1 MFDDDNLID
10 PSLTSAL
17 QALTLPL
24 IYQTILNDDRCL
36 GLRHHDLACA
46 RALGFD
52 APEPDLGLPDRPC
65 LISPDIPTALQ
76 HAVED
81 ALNQPESPFN
91 PISPY
96 PIGEGFNTY
105 DRIPVLHFYDHKPE
119 YFDQDDN
126 RLHPPAV
133 LHALKPYE
141 TPIRPARIKI
151 RYAAKTR
158 TGKYLYSDTLDLR
171 FHHHAPDGV
180 WEPLVSQETRHTAEN
195 LVVDLALVLFINNHG
210 LEEVGKSA
218 CEHARTKLQMYR
230 AYLAANPQ
238 NTILAGQAAEHAY
251 LCLHGNLPT
260 GSAALS
266 YPDQIKEAQKAD
278 ATDSTSPSSY
288 ANPTG
293 HYHDQN
299 HCDLHPYSRS

>member
-1 MFDDDNLID
+1 MFDDDSLID
-10 PSLTSAL
+10 PNLTSAL

-81 ALNQPESPFN
+81 ALDQPESPFN

-96 PIGEGFNTY
+96 PIAEGFNTY

-119 YFDQDDN
+119 YFDQDGN

-133 LHALKPYE
+133 LRALKPYE

-158 TGKYLYSDTLDLR
+158 IGKYLYSDTLDLR

-180 WEPLVSQETRHTAEN
+180 WQPQKTPIVLSRDFNINVLKLMEILEFFAPKEHPEIYLDAGTWKNIN
-195 LVVDLALVLFINNHG
+195 LSGKGLACIYAARYL
-210 LEEVGKSA
+210 GKP
-218 CEHARTKLQMYR
+218 EDVPRT
-230 AYLAANPQ
+230 
-238 NTILAGQAAEHAY
+238 I
-251 LCLHGNLPT
+251 
-260 GSAALS
+260 
-266 YPDQIKEAQKAD
+266 
-278 ATDSTSPSSY
+278 
-288 ANPTG
+288 
-293 HYHDQN
+293 
-299 HCDLHPYSRS
+299 